1 MNNAQAF
8 VLALCIF
15 GLGAG
20 LVYVGVRVVVSYSQ
34 FFRRDPRSTT
44 AWDALS
50 TIPAGPWS
58 APVALAGLI
67 LSVGSIA
74 LFVGASIAIY
84 ILWFE
89 LSRSL
94 S

>member
-1 MNNAQAF
+1 MNNTQAF
-8 VLALCIF
+8 VLALCIS
-15 GLGAG
+15 GIGAG

-34 FFRRDPRSTT
+34 YFRRDPQSTT
-44 AWDALS
+44 AWDVLS
-50 TIPAGPWS
+50 TILAGPWS
-58 APVALAGLI
+58 APVVLAGLI
-67 LSVGSIA
+67 LSLGSIA

-89 LSRSL
+89 LSRFL